1 MVTGIIHAAILVG
14 VIGIL
19 IGLLLGF
26 AGIKHKNIVT
36 NKLITFIW
44 K

>member
-1 MVTGIIHAAILVG
+1 MQLFFSFFCN
-14 VIGIL
+14 
-19 IGLLLGF
+19 F
-26 AGIKHKNIVT
+26 AGGVKHKNIVT

>member
-1 MVTGIIHAAILVG
+1 MQAFFSFFCN
-14 VIGIL
+14 
-19 IGLLLGF
+19 F
-26 AGIKHKNIVT
+26 ADVIKHKNIVT